1 MKLAL
6 ATRIGNGG
14 ELLDAQF
21 DFHLAAGVDVIVVE
35 SDGAFALPERFARA
49 ASVKLVARSGS

>member
-6 ATRIGNGG
+6 ATRIGSCAD
-14 ELLDAQF
+14 LFDAQL

-35 SDGAFALPERFARA
+35 SDGAFALP
-49 ASVKLVARSGS
+49 